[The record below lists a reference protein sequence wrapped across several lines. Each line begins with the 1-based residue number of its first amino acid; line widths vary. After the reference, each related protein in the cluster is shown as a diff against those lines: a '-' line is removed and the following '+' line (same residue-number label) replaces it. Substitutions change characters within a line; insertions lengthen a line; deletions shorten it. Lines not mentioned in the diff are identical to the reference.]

1 MTNESPMETDLLII
15 GAGPAGYTASIY
27 ASRYKINHIV
37 IGELMG
43 GQAGEAHKVCN
54 FPGITEKSGI
64 ELMQMFSEHAKSLG
78 AEFLTD
84 KVIKIEKKEPGFS
97 VETSRNG
104 TISAKTILLAIGT
117 SHRKLGIERENE
129 MLGKGVSY
137 CVTCDGAFFKD
148 KVVAVVGGS
157 DAANSASVYL
167 SQMAKKV
174 YQIYRGEELRGEST
188 WVNDVLSNDKIEV
201 IFNTNIVE
209 LGGKDQLEFIV
220 LDREYNG
227 SNKLAV
233 DGLFIEIGSA
243 PGKALINHLEI
254 KTDPEGYIEITQEQ
268 RTSVE
273 GIWAAGDVTTGSNK
287 FRQIVTASAEGA
299 VAASDIFKY
308 LKTKGN

>member
-1 MTNESPMETDLLII
+1 METDLLII